1 MKRRKKS
8 LRRNKTE
15 KKLQKQQMMNDISRG
30 KTQEEEERRL
40 SIEIKNRSRIKIKM
54 KESMWKKRM
63 NRRWKYMK
71 LCRYI

>member
-1 MKRRKKS
+1 
-8 LRRNKTE
+8 
-15 KKLQKQQMMNDISRG
+15 MMNDISRG